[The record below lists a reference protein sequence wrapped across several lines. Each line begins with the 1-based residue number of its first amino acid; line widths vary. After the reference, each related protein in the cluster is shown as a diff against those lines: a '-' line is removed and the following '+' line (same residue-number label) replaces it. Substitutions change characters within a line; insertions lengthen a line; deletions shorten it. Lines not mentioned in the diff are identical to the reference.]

1 MTELEECRLTDCTE
15 LKDIQ
20 VLFTMEK
27 VRNILLQNVPAESL
41 QGIQNLTELEQ
52 LELVHTGITDLSP
65 LTELPKLKIVR
76 ISEEMQEAV
85 KSLEETDY
93 TFEVEIIR

>member
-1 MTELEECRLTDCTE
+1 M
-15 LKDIQ
+15 KDVQI
-20 VLFTMEK
+20 LFTMEK
-27 VRNILLQNVPAESL
+27 IRNILLQNVPAESL

-52 LELVHTGITDLSP
+52 LELFHTGITDLPP

-76 ISEEMQEAV
+76 VSEEMQEAI
-85 KSLEETDY
+85 KNLEEAEY